1 MPRFRSSLTLILTVI
16 LSGACSATALGR
28 FGGDGG
34 YDVIASSLPAGAPAT
49 LRAATVSAVA
59 AAGRQGRTVHVLIA
73 PGPSASA
80 ITVLFRAEAGAGD
93 LWPKGRNEYA
103 WAESQRELLAAARID
118 IAAAFISAGETEDQ
132 LIAADPIGLVGRV
145 LRDLESAPSNH
156 PRRGVLNT
164 TGVQTTGGLDMTN
177 PSFWETD
184 GEPQKAAERFA
195 ETIPAVP
202 DAVIQIVGIADFAKV
217 QANPDPRFATAVV
230 AFWQTLC
237 RSLRVALCQLKPFP
251 TTSEVS

>member
-1 MPRFRSSLTLILTVI
+1 VPRFRSSLTLILTVI
-16 LSGACSATALGR
+16 LSGACSATARGR

-59 AAGRQGRTVHVLIA
+59 AAGKQGRTVHVLIA

-80 ITVLFRAEAGAGD
+80 MTVPFSAEAGGGV

-103 WAESQRELLAAARID
+103 WAESQQELLAAARID
-118 IAAAFISAGETEDQ
+118 IDAAFASNGATDEE
-132 LIAADPIGLVGRV
+132 LFAADPIGLLGLE

-177 PSFWETD
+177 PSFWAVD

-195 ETIPAVP
+195 ETMSAVP
-202 DAVIQIVGIADFAKV
+202 DAVIQIVGIADFANV
-217 QANPDPRFATAVV
+217 QANPDPRFAAAVV
-230 AFWQTLC
+230 TFWQTLC
-237 RSLRVALCQLKPFP
+237 RSLRVASCQLKPFP
-251 TTSEVS
+251 TTAGVS